1 MQVTK
6 ITKTIATLNGYL
18 SMTHI
23 RIIAIALLTAF
34 VAACGG
40 GGGGSAS
47 SPVAPADFSGTW
59 SGSSSGTA
67 FVFSI
72 VQTGSSFNMTR
83 TTPVL
88 AGLTY
93 TGAVTGNSAAVTT
106 YINNAQLAT
115 STLTLLNNTTATMT
129 VVTCTPPQGYTCG
142 PPGLAITLTKAPI
155 ASTTSFPLQ
164 SGFKALVASGYS
176 KNFTVSGTCTGSG
189 NKSSSPATTPA
200 TFEGVAG
207 LSATAT
213 FTMSLTNCTPASTA
227 QSSTAYFTSNYV
239 PLGFNNIGVN
249 YAVYLTPPTIP
260 TTVTVGATGAYG
272 TQTLYTNSTKATGNG
287 TAVQSYV
294 IEADTSSTAIVN
306 LIAKVYNASGTL
318 TLTEQDR
325 YRIDAA
331 GTLTPTSI
339 DSQSSNGSTTHLVLT
354 F

>member
-1 MQVTK
+1 
-6 ITKTIATLNGYL
+6 
-18 SMTHI
+18 MTHI

-34 VAACGG
+34 LAACGG

-67 FVFSI
+67 FAFSI

-83 TTPVL
+83 TTPVS

-129 VVTCTPPQGYTCG
+129 VVTCTPTQGYTCAA
-142 PPGLAITLTKAPI
+142 PGFAITLTKAPI

-227 QSSTAYFTSNYV
+227 QTTTAYFTSNYV
-239 PLGFNNIGVN
+239 PLGFNNIGVK
-249 YAVYLTPPTIP
+249 YAVYLIPPTIP
-260 TTVTVGATGAYG
+260 TSVTVGGTGTIG
-272 TQTLYTNSTKATGNG
+272 TETLYTNSTKATGNG
-287 TAVQSYV
+287 SIVQSYV
-294 IEADTSSTAIVN
+294 VEADTSTTAIVN
-306 LIAKVYNASGTL
+306 LIAKIYNASGTL
-318 TLTEQDR
+318 TATEQDR
-325 YRIDAA
+325 YRIDAT

-339 DSQSSNGSTTHLVLT
+339 DIQSSNGSTTHLVLT